1 MAIRIIINVHT
12 HVTRLFMQQLL
23 LVLDLNIDNLGCV
36 TAWMR
41 EILFLGE
48 IDKEQFY
55 RQKMLWFR
63 HQMTLFFGP
72 TPWDKVFHFD
82 GSSIFP
88 TAFRFHVLYINNILY
103 GNINVVGR
111 HKYSNWI
118 HLLPSMRRNY
128 ISFIIN

>member
-55 RQKMLWFR
+55 RQKML
-63 HQMTLFFGP
+63 
-72 TPWDKVFHFD
+72 
-82 GSSIFP
+82 
-88 TAFRFHVLYINNILY
+88 
-103 GNINVVGR
+103 
-111 HKYSNWI
+111 
-118 HLLPSMRRNY
+118 
-128 ISFIIN
+128 